1 MIEILIRINLM
12 EYKIQVLLGKLGM
25 DHRNKTNWC
34 LDYPKII
41 LYKLMSLLIVQEY
54 F

>member
-1 MIEILIRINLM
+1 MIKILTRINLM
-12 EYKIQVLLGKLGM
+12 ENKIQVLLDKQGM
-25 DHRNKTNWC
+25 DHRNKKNWC